1 MSLLIS
7 SVSCRRRPQLRER
20 AAQMALASAK
30 LSSKS
35 EKNVESSQGDVYDV
49 ESVRLAA
56 AAVSVPSHR
65 AKIKTIFVEIMN
77 SVSALETNA
86 SSLFQDERGDLR
98 REESE
103 AIEERIDQEV
113 TCRVGTDDQ
122 ARGTHAS

>member
-1 MSLLIS
+1 
-7 SVSCRRRPQLRER
+7 
-20 AAQMALASAK
+20 
-30 LSSKS
+30 
-35 EKNVESSQGDVYDV
+35 
-49 ESVRLAA
+49 
-56 AAVSVPSHR
+56 
-65 AKIKTIFVEIMN
+65 VEIMN

-122 ARGTHAS
+122 AARGRRQRRLNPLPVFK